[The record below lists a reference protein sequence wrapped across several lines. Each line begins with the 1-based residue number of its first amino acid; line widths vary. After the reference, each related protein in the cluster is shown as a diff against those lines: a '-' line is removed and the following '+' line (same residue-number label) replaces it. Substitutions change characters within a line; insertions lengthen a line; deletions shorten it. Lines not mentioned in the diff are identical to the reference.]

1 MVPNIDSNIINIGK
15 NVSWTFLRTL
25 INALFNSKQI
35 SSSKHISKMLLNTS
49 NGHITSKKFLY
60 SWKYFQEYRYYFTIF
75 YFPTRPKNTYYWAR
89 RGPSFN
95 NKKSGTYLDFLYY
108 TMADSH
114 ILHFLHH
121 FQMVFTTS
129 KQWFRKNLFIQLGE
143 LSQLFKSVRN
153 LKIRG
158 TLAK

>member
-1 MVPNIDSNIINIGK
+1 MVPKIDSNIFNIGK
-15 NVSWTFLRTL
+15 NASWTFLRTL

-35 SSSKHISKMLLNTS
+35 SSSKHISKMLLNTW
-49 NGHITSKKFLY
+49 NGHITSKKIHLDISILY

-108 TMADSH
+108 TMADRH

-121 FQMVFTTS
+121 FRMGFATS
-129 KQWFRKNLFIQLGE
+129 KQWFRTNLF
-143 LSQLFKSVRN
+143 
-153 LKIRG
+153 
-158 TLAK
+158 T